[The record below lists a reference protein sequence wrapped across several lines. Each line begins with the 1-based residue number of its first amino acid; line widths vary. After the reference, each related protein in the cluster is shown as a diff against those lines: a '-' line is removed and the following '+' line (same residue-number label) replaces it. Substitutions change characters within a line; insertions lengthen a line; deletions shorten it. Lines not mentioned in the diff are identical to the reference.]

1 MRYNQVMKF
10 NSKEHMKKIK
20 QIEWKVDKKRQEFD
34 GFTNREK
41 AEMVF
46 LCLFALIALAGII
59 AFIIASIKV
68 AVGV

>member
-1 MRYNQVMKF
+1 
-10 NSKEHMKKIK
+10 MKKGIK
-20 QIEWKVDKKRQEFD
+20 QIEAKFNKKKQDD

-59 AFIIASIKV
+59 AFVIASIKV
-68 AVGV
+68 AVGA